1 MEVNKN
7 GESSYKK
14 EAAKLL
20 GISPASLDIARK
32 NGLVSYIQY
41 VDNGSV
47 YFTEAGL
54 QEYIVR
60 STRGPKQEIEY
71 RDYTESR

>member
-1 MEVNKN
+1 MERVLT
-7 GESSYKK
+7 KK

-20 GISPASLDIARK
+20 GISPATLDIARK

-54 QEYIVR
+54 NEYVAWA
-60 STRGPKQEIEY
+60 THGPNKEVEY
-71 RDYTESR
+71 VDYTESR